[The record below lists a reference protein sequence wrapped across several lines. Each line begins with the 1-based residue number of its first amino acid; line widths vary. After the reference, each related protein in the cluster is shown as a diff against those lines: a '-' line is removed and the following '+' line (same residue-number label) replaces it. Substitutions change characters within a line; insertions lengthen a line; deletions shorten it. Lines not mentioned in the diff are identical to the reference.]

1 METERKKTLFKWIS
15 LLAGVI
21 LAAVFLTLAI
31 RGISWTE
38 MLGILKQANPVL
50 LGLSILYGS
59 ISIFLR
65 GLRWGVLISAQK
77 KVPAWV
83 MFFATAVGY
92 LGNTFLPAR
101 AGEVL
106 RSLLLGRKADIPKSF
121 TFATAITER
130 IFDAVTLVLIA
141 VVVIPG
147 IGDMPDWLPQA
158 MRWMGIL
165 GGVTILGLLILPRI
179 SGWVLRT
186 FSRLPL
192 PQSVHQRASQL
203 LQEFFEG
210 AAAFIHPGR
219 AFGFL
224 AFSALVWF
232 MDATAAVT
240 VSHALGWD
248 MTYPQALLTLAAMG
262 LSSAIPSTPG
272 YIGIYQFVA
281 TTLLPVF
288 GVTRTAALSYILVL
302 QATIV
307 AAVVLW
313 GLPGLWLLGAGKI
326 NKKQQDTSLV

>member
-1 METERKKTLFKWIS
+1 MDREKQKSLVKWVS
-15 LLAGVI
+15 LALGII

-31 RGISWTE
+31 RGVSWPE
-38 MLGILKQANPVL
+38 MLGIVRQANPL
-50 LGLSILYGS
+50 LLALSILYGS
-59 ISIFLR
+59 LSIFLR

-77 KVPAWV
+77 KVPAWI

-106 RSLLLGRKADIPKSF
+106 RSVLLGRKAGIPKSF

-147 IGDMPDWLPQA
+147 IGTMPEWLPQA
-158 MRWMGIL
+158 MRVMGVL
-165 GGVTILGLLILPRI
+165 GGIVIVGLLILPRV
-179 SGWVLRT
+179 SEWVLRM
-186 FSRLPL
+186 FAKLPL
-192 PQSVHQRASQL
+192 PSALRQQAEQL
-203 LQEFFEG
+203 LREFFEG
-210 AAAFIHPGR
+210 AAAFINPGR
-219 AFGFL
+219 AFGII

-232 MDATAAVT
+232 MDASAAVT
-240 VSHALGWD
+240 VSHALGWN

-313 GLPGLWLLGAGKI
+313 GLPGLWLLGAGKV
-326 NKKQQDTSLV
+326 NQKEPDSPLV